1 LGLSE
6 SESTDLLQGTTTQSS
21 IHQVA
26 ILALSSGD
34 STAQRVSKRTVVKFL
49 RKYKPVSLTSVP
61 GTIMEWI
68 LLEEMLRHI

>member
-1 LGLSE
+1 
-6 SESTDLLQGTTTQSS
+6 
-21 IHQVA
+21 VA